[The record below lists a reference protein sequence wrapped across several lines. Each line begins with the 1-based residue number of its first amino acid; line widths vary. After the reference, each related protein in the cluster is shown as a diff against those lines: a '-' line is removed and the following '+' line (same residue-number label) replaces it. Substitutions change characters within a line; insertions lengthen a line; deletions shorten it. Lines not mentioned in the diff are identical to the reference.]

1 MISYV
6 IIYVSFVL
14 VATVQCILG
23 RRRTSSLLQIKITKF
38 IIIIIIIYCRHYP
51 FLAHV
56 KPY

>member
-1 MISYV
+1 MYDFLR
-6 IIYVSFVL
+6 YNFVL